1 MFISEL
7 HGITKKTLLAI
18 LIANIIII
26 AGLGQYLLQGRE
38 HSREI
43 AAINTGN
50 ITKVLAESI
59 SGDIDLLDAV
69 MQSAKDDLSTR
80 YRPMPL
86 AGPEIDACLIRHRA
100 RVPDVDYFRTAENN
114 GDVLHCIERGTRLNV
129 ADRDF
134 FLEAK
139 NNPASELIFSKPLLS
154 RTTGK
159 WSIFLTRRLNNSDG
173 SFGGVIYA
181 GYHLETLQQALKL
194 VNVGNKGTTVLRNS
208 EMELLTRFPE
218 IPGKSGIP
226 GTKNTADEFKKML
239 GQGKTAGTARLVAP
253 ADGEKRVG
261 SFCRVGTYP
270 LYVFAGLSEDEFLE
284 PWRRAVTVCLIG
296 VVLFMLL
303 SGAFARALIQENCRQ
318 TESQRQIEAREQKY
332 ENLAREQR
340 TILDAATVGIAKTDN
355 RTLMWCNE
363 EMARIFGYGR
373 DELASVSTRLF
384 YPDDA
389 AYEQFG
395 KEVYQ
400 YLKRGG
406 VGVAEQQMLRKD
418 GTLIWVHLTGKAI
431 DPDDPMEESVW
442 TFQDISDRLEREE
455 ALRLAKESAEAANHA
470 KSEFLAN
477 MSHELRTP
485 MNGVIGMAELLN
497 MTDLTEEQRTY
508 VKDLGESG
516 DNLLALINDVLDLS
530 KIEANK
536 IELELEEFSLSGC
549 INSVVRTQKP
559 LIHEKGLSLD
569 VFIAKDV
576 PRALV
581 GDSLRV
587 KQIILNLL
595 GNAIKFTPSG
605 GITISAHLQ
614 DQSDHHV
621 RLQIAVRD
629 TGVGISAEAIGRIFQ
644 PFVQEDNSIT
654 RKFGG
659 TGLGLSI
666 SNHLAKLMEGS
677 LSVTSEQGFGSCFT
691 VTIPFYLATQGNI
704 EEDDATEEKAVAGDG
719 DVLRVLFAE
728 DNQINMVFGTALLRK
743 LGHQVETVMNGKD
756 CLVTLNNGAYD
767 IVLMDVQ
774 MPILSGLEAMQAIR
788 KMEQGTSTRQ
798 PIIALTAYALRGDE
812 ERFLNEGFDG
822 YLSKPFN
829 KTSLIYEMKR
839 VMKALNQ
846 LPGAVRTTH
855 PPAGVWQN
863 GSAGPSHTP

>member
-1 MFISEL
+1 MTIPEFN
-7 HGITKKTLLAI
+7 GITRKNLLAI
-18 LIANIIII
+18 LIVNIIII
-26 AGLGQYLLQGRE
+26 AGLGQYLLQGRD
-38 HSREI
+38 HYREI
-43 AAINTGN
+43 AVINTGN
-50 ITKVLAESI
+50 LTKVLADSI
-59 SGDIDLLDAV
+59 SGDINLLDTV
-69 MQSAKDDLSTR
+69 MLSAKDYLSTR
-80 YRPMPL
+80 YRPSPL
-86 AGPEIDACLIRHRA
+86 AGSEIDACLIRHRV
-100 RVPDVDYFRTAENN
+100 RVPYVDYFRTAEKN
-114 GDVLHCIERGTRLNV
+114 GDVLHCIEPGMRLNV

-139 NNPASELIFSKPLLS
+139 NNPASELIFSKPMLS

-159 WSIFLTRRLNNSDG
+159 WAIFLVRRLNNPDG
-173 SFGGVIYA
+173 SFNGIIYA
-181 GYHLETLQQALKL
+181 GYHLESLQQTLKL
-194 VNVGNKGTTVLRNS
+194 VDVGRKGSISLRNAD
-208 EMELLTRFPE
+208 MELLTRLPE
-218 IPGKSGIP
+218 IPGKSGMP
-226 GTKNTADEFKKML
+226 GVKNLSGGFKQML
-239 GQGKTAGTARLVAP
+239 RQGKTTGTARMDSA
-253 ADGEKRVG
+253 ADGEKRVS
-261 SFCRVGTYP
+261 SFCKVGKYP

-284 PWRRAVTVCLIG
+284 SWRRAVTVCLIG

-303 SGAFARALIQENCRQ
+303 SGTFACALIQEDCRQ

-332 ENLAREQR
+332 VNLAREQR

-373 DELASVSTRLF
+373 DELACVSARLF

-395 KEVYQ
+395 REVYQ
-400 YLKRGG
+400 HLKWGE
-406 VGVAEQQMLRKD
+406 VGVAEKQMLRKD

-431 DPDDPMEESVW
+431 DPDDPKEESVW

-455 ALRLAKESAEAANHA
+455 ALRLAKESAEAANRA

-508 VKDLGESG
+508 VKALGESG
-516 DNLLALINDVLDLS
+516 DNLLSLINDVLDLS

-536 IELELEEFSLSGC
+536 IELQLEKFSLTGC
-549 INSVVRTQKP
+549 INSVVLTQKS

-576 PRALV
+576 PPALV

-605 GITISAHLQ
+605 GITITAHLL
-614 DQSDHHV
+614 DQSDHDVH
-621 RLQIAVRD
+621 LQISVCD
-629 TGVGISAEAIGRIFQ
+629 TGVGISPEALGKIFQ

-666 SNHLAKLMEGS
+666 SNRLAELMEGS
-677 LSVTSEQGFGSCFT
+677 LSVTSEQGIGSCFT
-691 VTIPFYLATQGNI
+691 MTIPFFATQGNI
-704 EEDDATEEKAVAGDG
+704 VEDDATEEKAVARGG

-728 DNQINMVFGTALLRK
+728 DNQINMIFGTTLLRK
-743 LGHQVETVMNGKD
+743 LGHHVDPVMNGQD
-756 CLVTLNNGAYD
+756 CLVALKNGAYD

-788 KMEQGTSTRQ
+788 KMEQSTSNRQ

-839 VMKALNQ
+839 VMN
-846 LPGAVRTTH
+846 T
-855 PPAGVWQN
+855 
-863 GSAGPSHTP
+863 